1 MVQQTSISS
10 TPPWRALAL
19 AGLLTVALALLGYW
33 LLGSLSGW
41 AATKL
46 PYDLEVRVGEL
57 IAGTDT
63 TTTAEE
69 QRIQELVEDLAA
81 QAPATPL
88 RHRVRI
94 VENDAVNAA
103 ALPGGHILVFRGL
116 LNEVASENELAMILG
131 HELAHSLHRDHLRAL
146 GRRAALALIVL
157 SLGGDGF
164 AQRILSGG
172 LETFDLKFSRDQE
185 SAADELGLALLHRS
199 YGHVG
204 GATDFFERRLADP
217 APPELFSSHP
227 LSRRRIEELQR
238 MAFERGY
245 RSGETT
251 PW

>member
-1 MVQQTSISS
+1 MASQSSISS

-19 AGLLTVALALLGYW
+19 VALIVIALVLLGYW

-46 PYDLEVRVGEL
+46 PYDLELRVGEL
-57 IAGTDT
+57 LAGADT
-63 TTTAEE
+63 TTTDEE
-69 QRIQELVEDLAA
+69 RKLQELVDDLAMH
-81 QAPATPL
+81 APATPL
-88 RHRVRI
+88 RHQVHV
-94 VENDAVNAA
+94 VENDAVNAV
-103 ALPGGHILVFRGL
+103 ALPGAHILVFRGL

-146 GRRAALALIVL
+146 GRRAALALVVM
-157 SLGGDGF
+157 SLGGDGL

-185 SAADELGLALLHRS
+185 SAADALGLQLLHGH

-217 APPELFSSHP
+217 APPEFFSSHP
-227 LSRRRIEELQR
+227 LSRRRIEDIGRL
-238 MAFERGY
+238 AAERGY
-245 RSGETT
+245 RSEATT

>member
-1 MVQQTSISS
+1 
-10 TPPWRALAL
+10 
-19 AGLLTVALALLGYW
+19 
-33 LLGSLSGW
+33 
-41 AATKL
+41 
-46 PYDLEVRVGEL
+46 
-57 IAGTDT
+57 
-63 TTTAEE
+63 
-69 QRIQELVEDLAA
+69 
-81 QAPATPL
+81 
-88 RHRVRI
+88 
-94 VENDAVNAA
+94 
-103 ALPGGHILVFRGL
+103 
-116 LNEVASENELAMILG
+116 MILG

-172 LETFDLKFSRDQE
+172 LETFDMKFSRDQE

-227 LSRRRIEELQR
+227 LSRRRIDELQR
-238 MAFERGY
+238 IAAERGY
-245 RSGETT
+245 RNGETT